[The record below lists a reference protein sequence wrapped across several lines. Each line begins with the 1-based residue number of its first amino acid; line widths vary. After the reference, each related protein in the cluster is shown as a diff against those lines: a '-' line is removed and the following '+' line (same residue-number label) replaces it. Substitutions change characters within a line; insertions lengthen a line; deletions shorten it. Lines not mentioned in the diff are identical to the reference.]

1 MMNKIIA
8 ILTIMACAFA
18 SAAERVEILTKYKDG
33 TVKSSEKFLN
43 FENGRAV
50 LKIPRNSIDARTD
63 TISIIP
69 DFMKASADD
78 DGYIVMPNSVIIPFI
93 KQKDSSFTP
102 YSTSKNEWHLP
113 IGGIKKAD
121 RAFYYIV
128 NGLRHEHAAL
138 AKLKDGGYS
147 LSTVFNIGKMAFKPY
162 EDIEIEYRILDGEN
176 ADYSGIA
183 RDYRKTLLDSGVCKP
198 ISDRLTPELEYACDA
213 PELRIRQ
220 AWKPAPPKIEEQTVE
235 NEPEVKVKMTF
246 EKVGDFISRLKS
258 AGVEKVQICLV
269 GWNVSGHDGRWPTA
283 FPVEP
288 KLGGEEGL
296 KELIKK
302 AQSMGYQIVCHTN
315 STDIYSISKDW
326 KGGAP
331 VAKKSDGSLQKNTC
345 WSGGRM
351 YNLCPKMAWEFAKRD
366 LPKIAELGFRGLHYI
381 DVISMIPPHECADPN
396 HPCNRAESEEYM
408 NKILRLAR
416 SLFGGAA
423 SEGPSYFVAGSQD
436 FGLYIHFALLDRK
449 TLPMSGKLAPL
460 WQIVFNGIILSNPAT
475 ECANYTI
482 KDPVKRLKLVEF
494 GGRPMF
500 YLYSAFRDN
509 GDNWMGNADLVCE
522 DEASTNRSINAIKK
536 GYDEYAK
543 LSRLQKVFM
552 DSHAE
557 ISKDVFCT
565 RYADGTEIVCNYAD
579 SPFKYKNAQIEPL
592 SYKVFEPHADSKN

>member
-1 MMNKIIA
+1 
-8 ILTIMACAFA
+8 
-18 SAAERVEILTKYKDG
+18 
-33 TVKSSEKFLN
+33 
-43 FENGRAV
+43 
-50 LKIPRNSIDARTD
+50 
-63 TISIIP
+63 
-69 DFMKASADD
+69 MKASAGD
-78 DGYIVMPNSVIIPFI
+78 DGYIVMPNSIIIPFI

-198 ISDRLTPELEYACDA
+198 ISERLTPELEYACGA

-246 EKVGDFISRLKS
+246 EKVEDFISRLKS

-296 KELIKK
+296 KQLIKK

-315 STDIYSISKDW
+315 STDIYSISEDW

-331 VAKKSDGSLQKNTC
+331 VAKNPTA
-345 WSGGRM
+345 
-351 YNLCPKMAWEFAKRD
+351 LCK
-366 LPKIAELGFRGLHYI
+366 KIHA
-381 DVISMIPPHECADPN
+381 
-396 HPCNRAESEEYM
+396 
-408 NKILRLAR
+408 
-416 SLFGGAA
+416 GAA
-423 SEGPSYFVAGSQD
+423 EECTISAPKWRGSSQRGTCRKLPSL
-436 FGLYIHFALLDRK
+436 GL
-449 TLPMSGKLAPL
+449 G
-460 WQIVFNGIILSNPAT
+460 G
-475 ECANYTI
+475 CTI
-482 KDPVKRLKLVEF
+482 
-494 GGRPMF
+494 
-500 YLYSAFRDN
+500 
-509 GDNWMGNADLVCE
+509 
-522 DEASTNRSINAIKK
+522 
-536 GYDEYAK
+536 
-543 LSRLQKVFM
+543 
-552 DSHAE
+552 
-557 ISKDVFCT
+557 
-565 RYADGTEIVCNYAD
+565 
-579 SPFKYKNAQIEPL
+579 
-592 SYKVFEPHADSKN
+592 